1 MTSVTQFV
9 GFGGIVLLGAMS
21 PGPDFAVVVRRSAVS
36 GRLHGMAAATGIAV
50 GVFVWVV
57 ASTTGIAALLAASA
71 AAFTVVKVVGAAYLL
86 YLGAR
91 ALRSALRTGGKLE
104 LDLPDPVRRGAAGA
118 FAEGLLTNVLNPK
131 AALFFVALVPQFVS
145 SGASGGS
152 VASLGE
158 TLLLSVI
165 ALAGTAAWFLVVAN
179 VVGTLRRVFARP
191 VVRRAVDGLTGTAL
205 LALGAK
211 LATTPHP

>member
-1 MTSVTQFV
+1 MTSMTQFV

-71 AAFTVVKVVGAAYLL
+71 TAFTVVKVAGAAYLL

-91 ALRSALRTGGKLE
+91 ALRSALRTGGARE
-104 LDLPDPVRRGAAGA
+104 LDLPDPGRSGAAAA
-118 FAEGLLTNVLNPK
+118 FTEGLLTNVLNPK
-131 AALFFVALVPQFVS
+131 AALFFVALVPQFVG
-145 SGASGGS
+145 SGASM
-152 VASLGE
+152 GE

-165 ALAGTAAWFLVVAN
+165 ALAGTVAWFLVVAN

-191 VVRRAVDGLTGTAL
+191 AVRRAVDGLTGAAL
-205 LALGAK
+205 ITLGIK
-211 LATTPHP
+211 LAATTRP